1 MSVSHSVCSRR
12 LKMSRAWSLR
22 GTSPSPSGAASPPL
36 PDALPGTFRGDR
48 GFPPAAASSSSG
60 SDAPSSL
67 LLSSARPRHHPYT
80 FSMPSP
86 VIMPSTGG
94 KCAYEW
100 KHAVMKTVATKSKM
114 TSTAPGSNCTAT
126 SPSTLGGT
134 ASLIRLFISA
144 AGTSQFTTAGAKSP
158 GNSSS
163 RTFPFC
169 QTISVVKSPKGEKAP
184 PAFAATT
191 MLTQHIATY
200 SSYPCPRLL
209 ITAPMSTAV
218 VRLSA
223 MGESQKAMRPVI
235 QKQLR

>member
-1 MSVSHSVCSRR
+1 
-12 LKMSRAWSLR
+12 
-22 GTSPSPSGAASPPL
+22 
-36 PDALPGTFRGDR
+36 
-48 GFPPAAASSSSG
+48 
-60 SDAPSSL
+60 
-67 LLSSARPRHHPYT
+67 
-80 FSMPSP
+80 
-86 VIMPSTGG
+86 MPSTGG

-100 KHAVMKTVATKSKM
+100 KHAVMNTVATKSRI
-114 TSTAPGSNCTAT
+114 TSTAPGRSATAT

-134 ASLIRLFISA
+134 ASLIRLFIKN
-144 AGTSQFTTAGAKSP
+144 AGTSQFTTAGASRP

-169 QTISVVKSPKGEKAP
+169 HTMSVVKSPKGENAP
-184 PAFAATT
+184 PALAATT
-191 MLTQHIATY
+191 MLTQHMDTY

-223 MGESQKAMRPVI
+223 MGESQKAINPVI